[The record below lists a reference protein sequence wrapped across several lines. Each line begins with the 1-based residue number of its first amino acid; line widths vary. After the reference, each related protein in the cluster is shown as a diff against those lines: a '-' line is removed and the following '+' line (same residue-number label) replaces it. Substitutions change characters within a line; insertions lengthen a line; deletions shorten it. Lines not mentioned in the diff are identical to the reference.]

1 MDARFQGKHIL
12 ILEGYARQ
20 CLPYMRAFKKLG
32 LEVTIYCHSKM
43 NCGFVSRFPDHRVL
57 GTCKNT
63 KYKETEKNVIK
74 LVKSGKYDI
83 VLPLVDFSAEI
94 LAHHKKELSKYA
106 IILTNDEDVFMRS
119 QDKLEV
125 MRVCMENGLPCP
137 VTLFDL
143 NSVEDVI
150 GSGIRFPIVIK
161 PRIGFGARGFNKF
174 YSEQEFREYVTAR
187 GIDLKE
193 MVIQECLPDN
203 CLNAS
208 DNVFI
213 DRNGVMKS
221 AFTYASYRYYP
232 LKGGTG
238 TLNGTIDRSDVHATS
253 KKLAELMGIKGCN
266 GIDYMIDPRDGKAK
280 VIEINPR
287 VLACSKIG
295 FVAGVNQALQVLED
309 AFHLPVTPMFK
320 YKTDI
325 RVRMS
330 QIDFLWLLKSPDRF
344 KSKPS
349 WFSCKHTVD
358 QTFSWDD
365 PLPWFAFLFGGLHR
379 FGEWKEQHQ

>member
-1 MDARFQGKHIL
+1 MDNRFKGKHIL

-32 LEVTIYCHSKM
+32 LEVTIFCHSKM
-43 NCGFVSRFPDHRVL
+43 NCGYVSRFPDHRVL
-57 GTCKNT
+57 GICKNT
-63 KYKETEKNVIK
+63 RYEETERSIVSEI
-74 LVKSGKYDI
+74 KSGKYDI

-94 LAHHKKELSKYA
+94 LAHNKKELSKYA
-106 IILTNDEDVFMRS
+106 IICTNDEAVFIRS

-137 VTLFDL
+137 QTLFDVS
-143 NSVEDVI
+143 SVEDVVN
-150 GSGIRFPIVIK
+150 SGIKFPIVIK
-161 PRIGFGARGFNKF
+161 PRVGFGARGFNRF
-174 YSEQEFREYVTAR
+174 YSEQELRNYVTEHQ
-187 GIDLKE
+187 INLHE
-193 MVIQECLPDN
+193 MVVQECLPED

-208 DNVFI
+208 DNIFV
-213 DRNGVMKS
+213 DRDGAVQS

-238 TLNGTIDRSDVHATS
+238 TLNGTISRKDIHETS
-253 KKLAELMGIKGCN
+253 RRLAELIGIKGCN
-266 GIDYMIDPRDGKAK
+266 GIDYMIDPRDGRAK

-295 FVAGVNQALQVLED
+295 FVAGVNQAQQILED
-309 AFHLPVTPMFK
+309 AFHLPVTPMFE
-320 YKTDI
+320 YKNDV

-330 QIDFLWLLKSPDRF
+330 QIDTLWFLKSPNRF
-344 KSKPS
+344 NAKPS
-349 WFSCKHTVD
+349 WFSHKNTVD

-365 PLPWFAFLFGGLHR
+365 PLPWFAFLFSGLHR

>member
-1 MDARFQGKHIL
+1 MDDRFKGKRIL

-32 LEVTIYCHSKM
+32 LEVTIFCHSKM
-43 NCGFVSRFPDHRVL
+43 NCGYVSRFPNHRVL
-57 GTCKNT
+57 GICENT
-63 KYKETEKNVIK
+63 RYHETEKSIVNEI
-74 LVKSGKYDI
+74 KSGKYDL

-94 LAHHKKELSKYA
+94 LARNKKELSKYA
-106 IILTNDEDVFMRS
+106 IICTNDEDVFIRS

-125 MRVCMENGLPCP
+125 MRICMENGLPCP
-137 VTLFDL
+137 QTLF
-143 NSVEDVI
+143 NVVSVEDVV
-150 GSGIRFPIVIK
+150 SAGIKFPIVIK
-161 PRIGFGARGFNKF
+161 PRVGFGARGFNKF
-174 YSEQEFREYVTAR
+174 TTEVEFRQYVTEHQ
-187 GIDLKE
+187 IDLSK
-193 MVIQECLPDN
+193 MVVQECLPED

-208 DNVFI
+208 DNIFV
-213 DRNGVMKS
+213 DRDGVIQS

-238 TLNGTIDRSDVHATS
+238 TFNGTINRNDIHETS
-253 KKLAELMGIKGCN
+253 KRLAEVIGIKGCN

-295 FVAGVNQALQVLED
+295 FVAGVNQAQQILED
-309 AFHLPVTPMFK
+309 AFQLPVTPMFE
-320 YKTDI
+320 YKNDV

-330 QIDFLWLLKSPDRF
+330 QIDTLWFLKSPDRF
-344 KSKPS
+344 KAKPS
-349 WFSCKHTVD
+349 WFSFKNTVD
-358 QTFSWDD
+358 QTFAWDD
-365 PLPWFAFLFGGLHR
+365 PFPWFAFLFSGLHR